1 MFHALLLGR
10 LGWELQII
18 WQIPEELRRKLAKLD
33 SRRLYSMY
41 EIYVKIRIY
50 LQASGGLCCEK

>member
-50 LQASGGLCCEK
+50 LVVVHFQF